1 MLTPLCRG
9 RTLHDSAPQPP
20 EPHGPESE
28 GADPHPRSPTKL
40 TGPSL
45 PSRTGRSLPLLST
58 RRRGPRP
65 RVRPT
70 RARQWAAGVSAPYQ
84 PPTGPGGGSDGSGEP
99 RRDPARRKGF
109 FGALFDLTF
118 RSFVAIKFA
127 SFIYVILLVA
137 IAIGWIIAMIAT
149 LVLTVAVAQENGVLA
164 VLMFLGGVI
173 GGTIWSAVQLIVLR
187 VVLEFMIAAIR
198 TAENT
203 GIAVEELERLNARR

>member
-1 MLTPLCRG
+1 MTQP
-9 RTLHDSAPQPP
+9 PQPP

-28 GADPHPRSPTKL
+28 GADPHPPEPAEPHRPEPNEAHRPDPAEPHRPEPAAAEHQAQGPT
-40 TGPSL
+40 P
-45 PSRTGRSLPLLST
+45 
-58 RRRGPRP
+58 PRP
-65 RVRPT
+65 PYPGPP
-70 RARQWAAGVSAPYQ
+70 AGGGGYQPPYQ

-203 GIAVEELERLNARR
+203 GIAVDELERLNARR